1 MFYAGLILLF
11 IGYKI
16 VGKKLDI
23 YFFDLA
29 IILANKSTQGNI
41 RYGILSVFFSVFSRS
56 RICSWS
62 HVLQSVLHTVQV
74 TASYLLMLAVMTFNV
89 YLGLSVVIGAGIGY
103 FCFCWK
109 RAIIADANEHCH

>member
-41 RYGILSVFFSVFSRS
+41 SYGILSVFFFGLFQVKDLLLVSRTAVGS
-56 RICSWS
+56 S
-62 HVLQSVLHTVQV
+62 HCTSDCQ
-74 TASYLLMLAVMTFNV
+74 LLA
-89 YLGLSVVIGAGIGY
+89 YACRYDI
-103 FCFCWK
+103 
-109 RAIIADANEHCH
+109 